1 MVTTDDQLVR
11 AFYTAALY
19 LIDKVEREGW
29 YWTSNYLREH
39 VRATTGLRFTNTR
52 SPEILRKLGR
62 KHPELKAWIALKPLS
77 RPDPQG
83 EMFAQVGKLLYE
95 ANKAAAR
102 HFRP

>member
-1 MVTTDDQLVR
+1 MTTTDEQLVR

-52 SPEILRKLGR
+52 SPTILRKLASR
-62 KHPELKAWIALKPLS
+62 FPELKEWIALKPLT

-83 EMFAQVGKLLYE
+83 NLFRQVEGLMRDAL
-95 ANKAAAR
+95 NNVW
-102 HFRP
+102 PDPN